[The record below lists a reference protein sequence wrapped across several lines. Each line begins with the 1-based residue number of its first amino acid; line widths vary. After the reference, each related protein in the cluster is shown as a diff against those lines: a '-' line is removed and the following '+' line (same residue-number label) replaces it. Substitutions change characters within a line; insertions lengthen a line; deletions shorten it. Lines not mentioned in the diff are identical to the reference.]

1 MLNSP
6 DVNNPKCVVRV
17 KNGVLISIK
26 CFKLQEEVIT
36 FFLLLPCC
44 EVNIEHLPY
53 QILTVNIVIY
63 ILIDLL

>member
-36 FFLLLPCC
+36 IFFATALL
-44 EVNIEHLPY
+44 
-53 QILTVNIVIY
+53 
-63 ILIDLL
+63 